1 MSQVSLNR
9 GPAVHL
15 NASQGRDPVPLR
27 STTPSRRLES
37 EARSVH
43 TERHYDRSV
52 RSGMSQERSVR
63 SNISQERRSGM
74 SQNDNA
80 SRRSGRSG
88 MSQKRESSVR
98 SGRSSSMYRYER
110 ATPSLISNPDNLVCD
125 YVVNQQMINDRRAKE
140 MNKHLE
146 DKEHANRTNAEL
158 KRQLEQEKERHMQK
172 LKLYKEGIEAQN
184 QDLQDRR
191 VQETEQIQIE
201 KKKILKQLADNS
213 DLIAIEKKMLE
224 RQDQFREELREQLG
238 QNHLK
243 TTQNLQEKLELEKN
257 THNLVIDDAW
267 RAPHQRA
274 LRNHYKDNL
283 INQLDD
289 NDKNRQ
295 YVKQEQQLADTKYV
309 EEVKAYNARDAQARA
324 QIESEKKEILKN
336 ELDKQLGENDEKR
349 RFADE
354 LKQEDL
360 KCHIE
365 KIEHDNAIYRD
376 IVARK
381 KVQAQGYLKD
391 LTEQRVERDIKNKEE
406 VVESKKPQGTG
417 LFVPSKVK
425 KYYYCAVTKKLFPI
439 EQLNKRYKVAK

>member
-1 MSQVSLNR
+1 MKIIQITHTVN
-9 GPAVHL
+9 VC
-15 NASQGRDPVPLR
+15 
-27 STTPSRRLES
+27 PSFL
-37 EARSVH
+37 
-43 TERHYDRSV
+43 D
-52 RSGMSQERSVR
+52 
-63 SNISQERRSGM
+63 
-74 SQNDNA
+74 
-80 SRRSGRSG
+80 
-88 MSQKRESSVR
+88 
-98 SGRSSSMYRYER
+98 
-110 ATPSLISNPDNLVCD
+110 
-125 YVVNQQMINDRRAKE
+125 
-140 MNKHLE
+140 
-146 DKEHANRTNAEL
+146 
-158 KRQLEQEKERHMQK
+158 HMQK

-191 VQETEQIQIE
+191 VQETEQIQVE

-224 RQDQFREELREQLG
+224 RQDQFRDELREQLE

-243 TTQNLQEKLELEKN
+243 TTQNFQEKLELEKN
-257 THNLVIDDAW
+257 THNLVIDDTW

-295 YVKQEQQLADTKYV
+295 CVKQEQQLADTKYV

-324 QIESEKKEILKN
+324 QIESEKKELLKN
-336 ELDKQLGENDEKR
+336 ELDKQLGENEDKR

-360 KCHIE
+360 KCHVE

-406 VVESKKPQGTG
+406 VIESKKPQGTG
-417 LFVPSKVK
+417 LFVPGKVK